1 MAKNL
6 ERRVR
11 NLDFLRPRTRGKF
24 LFAGEE
30 KLYVRGVTYGP
41 FRPNENGSEYQSPEA
56 VERDFAQMAA
66 NGLNAVRTY
75 TTPERWLLDA
85 AQRHGLR
92 VMVGLSWWEQHL
104 ASLIDK
110 GRVESIKE
118 RVRAGVS
125 DCVGHPAVLCY
136 VIGNE
141 IPAPIV
147 RWYGRRRIESILEQL
162 YRAAKAEDPQGLVT
176 YVNYPTTEYLQLP
189 FIDFVSFNVYLE
201 EQKRLEAYLARLH
214 NVAGGQPVILTEIGL
229 DSLRNGEDTQARV
242 LAWQVQTALASG
254 CAGAL
259 IFSWTDEW
267 YNDGSDME
275 DWAFGLTNRDRH
287 PKPAL
292 ATVRR
297 ALAKVPF
304 SPELPW
310 PRISV
315 VVCSYNGE
323 RTIRDCLEGLQH
335 LHYQDFEVI
344 VVNDGS
350 TDATAAI
357 VQDYGFRSITTSNL
371 GLSNARNTGM
381 ENATGEI
388 VAYLDDDARPDPH
401 WLTYLATTFLST
413 EHAGV
418 GGPNLTPPGDG
429 PIALCV
435 GKAPGN
441 PVHVLLSDQEAEHV
455 PGCNMAFRK
464 ARLQA
469 IGGFDPQ
476 FRVAGDDVDVC
487 WRLQQRGWT
496 LGFSPAAAVWHHRR
510 NSIRAYWK
518 QQRGYGRAE
527 ALLER
532 KWPEKY
538 NTVGHIPWAGRVYS
552 DGIMQ
557 TSAWSRGRIY
567 HGTWGSAPFQSI
579 YQPPSG
585 GIWSLPAMPEWY
597 LVIVA
602 LAALSALGRL
612 WTPLLLALPLLAL
625 VVGMSVAQAVLNA
638 ARASFMGPARSR
650 ITRLKLRSLIAV
662 LHLLQPLARLWG
674 RLQGGLT
681 PWRHSSPGF
690 SLPWPRTITIWS
702 EGWMAPEKML
712 QAIEV
717 ALRAYGVAFRRGGNY
732 DRWDL
737 ELRRGMHGAVRL
749 LMANQVHEAGNKQLL
764 IFRTWP
770 LCSPSVLVLTLLFV
784 ALSIAAA
791 LDYAWAAA
799 MVLGGDAVLLIVHQ
813 HYQCAA
819 ATAAALGT
827 LRELREQ
834 HNMRADRELRSDL
847 DPP

>member
-1 MAKNL
+1 MANTL
-6 ERRVR
+6 PNHSDHEGVSQAIDAE
-11 NLDFLRPRTRGKF
+11 LTPGARPHVQGKF
-24 LFAGEE
+24 IFVGDE
-30 KLYVRGVTYGP
+30 KLYIRGVTYGP
-41 FRPNENGSEYQSPEA
+41 FRPSEDGAKYHSPE
-56 VERDFAQMAA
+56 VIGRDFAQIAA
-66 NGLNAVRTY
+66 NGFNVVRTY
-75 TTPERWLLDA
+75 TVPPPRWFLDIA
-85 AQRHGLR
+85 HRHGLR
-92 VMVGLSWWEQHL
+92 VMVGLPDEELRFPFLNDRKRIQSME
-104 ASLIDK
+104 
-110 GRVESIKE
+110 E

-125 DCVGHPAVLCY
+125 AYVGHPAVLCY

-147 RWYGRRRIESILEQL
+147 RWYGRRRIERILEQL

-201 EQKRLEAYLARLH
+201 EQKRLEAYLARLQ
-214 NVAGGQPVILTEIGL
+214 NVAGDRPVVLTEIGL
-229 DSLRNGEDTQARV
+229 DSLRNGEDGQARV
-242 LAWQVQTALASG
+242 LAWQVRTAFASG

-275 DWAFGLTNRDRH
+275 DWAFGLTNRERR

-292 ATVRR
+292 ATVRT
-297 ALAKVPF
+297 AFTKAPF
-304 SPELPW
+304 SPDLTW
-310 PRISV
+310 PRFSV

-323 RTIRDCLEGLQH
+323 RTIHDCLEGLLS
-335 LHYQDFEVI
+335 LHYPNFEVI
-344 VVNDGS
+344 VVDDGS
-350 TDATAAI
+350 TDSTAAI
-357 VQDYGFRSITTSNL
+357 ARDYGFRLITTENL
-371 GLSNARNTGM
+371 GLSNARNVGM
-381 ENATGEI
+381 KAATGEI
-388 VAYLDDDARPDPH
+388 IAYLDDDARPDPH
-401 WLTYLATTFLST
+401 WLTYLAATFLST

-429 PIALCV
+429 PIAYCV
-435 GKAPGN
+435 ANAPGN
-441 PVHVLLSDQEAEHV
+441 PVHVLLSDQEAEHIA
-455 PGCNMAFRK
+455 GCNMAFRK
-464 ARLQA
+464 ACLQA

-510 NSIRAYWK
+510 NSIRAYWR

-538 NTVGHIPWAGRVYS
+538 NTVGHIPWSGRVYS
-552 DGIMQ
+552 EGLMQ

-602 LAALSALGRL
+602 LAALSVLGGL

-625 VVGMSVAQAVLNA
+625 VVSMSLAQATLSA
-638 ARASFMGPARSR
+638 ARASFTGSPRSR
-650 ITRLKLRSLIAV
+650 ISRLKLRSLIAL

-674 RLQGGLT
+674 RLRGGLT
-681 PWRHSSPGF
+681 PWRRSSPGF
-690 SLPWPRTITIWS
+690 SLPWPRTSTIWS
-702 EGWMAPEKML
+702 EGWNAPEKTL
-712 QAIEV
+712 QSIEA

-737 ELRRGMHGAVRL
+737 EVRRGLHGAVRL
-749 LMANQVHEAGNKQLL
+749 LMANQEHEAGKKQLL

-784 ALSIAAA
+784 ALTIAAA
-791 LDYAWAAA
+791 LDHAWAAT
-799 MVLGGDAVLLIVHQ
+799 MILGGVAVLVILNQ
-813 HYQCAA
+813 LQQCAA
-819 ATAAALGT
+819 ATAAALGA
-827 LRELREQ
+827 LQELRKEYK
-834 HNMRADRELRSDL
+834 
-847 DPP
+847 